1 MSEYTELVKE
11 LRGTSVLVIDPVYS
25 MMLQAADAIEEL
37 SRRCEQ
43 FQYMPLPKWISVKD
57 ELPEPETAV
66 LAAFDDGEVWSLWQK
81 WGEAEHEESLW
92 YPKDWNDEN
101 RDYDW
106 HLVTHWMPLP
116 KPPKEEGRK

>member
-57 ELPEPETAV
+57 EPPEPETAV